1 MPYQEPF
8 SDGGAFTK
16 MQKMSRCPM
25 AGGAITPNY
34 VGIRRE
40 SFVDRNLGMPANVG
54 STAGSIEDFE
64 VGGQSAL
71 TEGGSHIAFAT
82 RHRGGK
88 EAMRNPYNTFSHT
101 PPYGSATVGGTNYHR
116 APDSRNKMGAPGGI
130 YSGKERF
137 IGSYQVGTLY
147 RRPLNNGLP
156 MGINF
161 T

>member
-1 MPYQEPF
+1 
-8 SDGGAFTK
+8 
-16 MQKMSRCPM
+16 MSRCPM
-25 AGGAITPNY
+25 SGCAITPNY

-71 TEGGSHIAFAT
+71 TEGGSHI
-82 RHRGGK
+82 
-88 EAMRNPYNTFSHT
+88 SHSLLVTVVVKRLCVTPTIHSLT
-101 PPYGSATVGGTNYHR
+101 PPYGSATVGSTNYHR

-161 T
+161 TKNSSSTSCLCFKKSDI